1 MNRILKHLLIIACQ
15 AMALWLGFPYALA
28 QGSESIDTVYQAE
41 QYAKRFLSHPYVALR
56 PDDGTLAAK
65 EQEGTWICSLT
76 AENDSAN
83 VTLRFDRS
91 GRVLQ
96 LVCDSYPVCSL
107 DSISLATKLDA
118 LPQEQFLQAN
128 QICDSL
134 FPGDI
139 WCSGDIIGLT
149 DAPDGRY
156 YTVVGDGFNATL
168 TYYFV
173 LKPGPTMRLVGFGD
187 LRQPDTRYGSYLSRK
202 EAGCIAQDA
211 VRKSYP
217 DAGQCELKIT
227 QAEFVT
233 SAGYFNEGP
242 VSVPFWFIAIN
253 DGSLEHYELCIDAK
267 DGTVQELL
275 DSITGGKG

>member
-1 MNRILKHLLIIACQ
+1 MNRILKHLLIACLVV
-15 AMALWLGFPYALA
+15 ALWLGSPYASA

-56 PDDGTLAAK
+56 PDDGMVVAK

-76 AENDSAN
+76 AENGSAN

-91 GRVLQ
+91 GRVLR
-96 LVCDSYPVCSL
+96 LACDSYPVCSL
-107 DSISLATKLDA
+107 DGISLATNLDA
-118 LPQEQFLQAN
+118 LPQEQFIQAN

-149 DAPDGRY
+149 DALEGQY
-156 YTVVGDGFNATL
+156 YTVVGDGFNSTL

-173 LKPGPTMRLVGFGD
+173 FQLDPAMRLVGFGD

-202 EAGCIAQDA
+202 EAECIAQDA
-211 VRKSYP
+211 VRKTYP
-217 DAGQCELKIT
+217 DAGERELKIT

-242 VSVPFWFIAIN
+242 VSVPFWFVAIN
-253 DGSLEHYELCIDAK
+253 DGSLEYYELCIDAK

>member
-1 MNRILKHLLIIACQ
+1 MNRILKPLLIAFL
-15 AMALWLGFPYALA
+15 AAAFWLGSPDALA
-28 QGSESIDTVYQAE
+28 QGREPIATVSQAE

-76 AENDSAN
+76 AENGSAN

-96 LVCDSYPVCSL
+96 LACDAYPVCSL
-107 DSISLATKLDA
+107 DGISLAAKLDA
-118 LPQEQFLQAN
+118 LPQEQCIQAN

-156 YTVVGDGFNATL
+156 YTVIGDGFNATL

-173 LKPGPTMRLVGFGD
+173 LKPGPAMRLVGFGD
-187 LRQPDTRYGSYLSRK
+187 LRRPDTRYGSYLSRK
-202 EAGCIAQDA
+202 EAGRIARDA
-211 VRKSYP
+211 VRKAYP
-217 DAGQCELKIT
+217 DAAHCELKIS

-233 SAGYFNEGP
+233 APGYFNEGQ
-242 VSVPFWFIAIN
+242 VSVPFWFVAIN
-253 DGSLEHYELCIDAK
+253 DGSLAHYELCIDAK

-275 DSITGGKG
+275 DAETCGKG